1 MTKKT
6 MMEMVFPNANT
17 DNGVTFTEE
26 KLNVNEYKFKIT
38 IDGVDGTLYYSVD
51 AESEQ
56 EAHDTV
62 SFFLQSQPFVIERHL
77 WDNN

>member
-1 MTKKT
+1 
-6 MMEMVFPNANT
+6 ME
-17 DNGVTFTEE
+17 
-26 KLNVNEYKFKIT
+26 EYKFKIS
-38 IDGVDGTLYYSVD
+38 IDGVDGHLYYSVD

-62 SFFLQSQPFVIERHL
+62 SFFLQSQSFVIERDL

>member
-1 MTKKT
+1 MK
-6 MMEMVFPNANT
+6 
-17 DNGVTFTEE
+17 
-26 KLNVNEYKFKIT
+26 EYKFKIT
-38 IDGVDGTLYYSVD
+38 IEGVDGTLYYSVD

-56 EAHDTV
+56 EAHETV